1 MKYQIV
7 PIETYVDRPAVIEMV
22 KAFAKGQLDRGS
34 TQAAVWHLNND
45 LSWQELAAKTRGP
58 NDPRFGR
65 KESYFTAGQIRQG
78 ILLAQQAVE
87 YARQAQPSGVSE
99 SSGSLSNFTSPGQR

>member
-1 MKYQIV
+1 
-7 PIETYVDRPAVIEMV
+7 MV

-58 NDPRFGR
+58 NDPRFGS
-65 KESYFTAGQIRQG
+65 KKPYFTPGQIRQG
-78 ILLAQQAVE
+78 ILLSQQAVE
-87 YARQAQPSGVSE
+87 YAHQAQPSRVSE
-99 SSGSLSNFTSPGQR
+99 SSGPLSNFTSPGER